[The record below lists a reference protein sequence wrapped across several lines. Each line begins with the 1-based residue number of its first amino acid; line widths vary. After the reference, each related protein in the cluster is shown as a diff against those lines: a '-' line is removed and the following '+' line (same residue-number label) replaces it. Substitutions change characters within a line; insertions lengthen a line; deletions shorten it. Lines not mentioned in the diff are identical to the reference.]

1 MMSQHEAQQQSSL
14 FNPQLWGQTGQGFGQ
29 QNYGYNPNISGLG
42 QAAFGQNSGFGT
54 GIGQQRQLTAQ
65 DANEVVRQLLP
76 MLPQI
81 IAQAQQ
87 QPQAAFGYGGGG
99 YGYGS
104 GQRNLTQQDVNEVV
118 RQILPIVPQIVA
130 QLQGQPQTHAIYGQV
145 QNAGPFGYGQGQ
157 NAGPFGYGWGA
168 NQSYQQNPGFQ
179 QPQPWHQQWPQ
190 MQAAFGGYQH
200 GIGGGQRQL
209 SQQDVTDFARQLASI
224 LPQVI
229 QNLQATGQQRNVC

>member
-1 MMSQHEAQQQSSL
+1 MRKENSMMSQHEAQQQSSL
-14 FNPQLWGQTGQGFGQ
+14 FNPQLWGQTGQQFGQ
-29 QNYGYNPNISGLG
+29 HNYGHNPNNSGLG
-42 QAAFGQNSGFGT
+42 QAAFGQNSGYGMGFGH
-54 GIGQQRQLTAQ
+54 QRQLTAQ

-76 MLPQI
+76 LLPQI

-87 QPQAAFGYGGGG
+87 QPQAAFGYGGG
-99 YGYGS
+99 YGF

-130 QLQGQPQTHAIYGQV
+130 QLQGQPPTQAIYGQG
-145 QNAGPFGYGQGQ
+145 QHAGPFG
-157 NAGPFGYGWGA
+157 FGYGWGA
-168 NQSYQQNPGFQ
+168 NQSYQSYQQNPGFQ
-179 QPQPWHQQWPQ
+179 QPWQQQWPQ

-200 GIGGGQRQL
+200 GMGGGQRQL
-209 SQQDVTDFARQLASI
+209 SQQDVTEVARQLASI

>member
-1 MMSQHEAQQQSSL
+1 MMSLHEAQQQSSL
-14 FNPQLWGQTGQGFGQ
+14 FNPQLWGQTGQQFGQGFGQ
-29 QNYGYNPNISGLG
+29 QNYGYNPNVFGLG
-42 QAAFGQNSGFGT
+42 QAAFGQNSGYGM

-76 MLPQI
+76 LLPQI

-87 QPQAAFGYGGGG
+87 QPQAAFGYGG
-99 YGYGS
+99 GYGS

-130 QLQGQPQTHAIYGQV
+130 QLQGQPPTHAIYGQG
-145 QNAGPFGYGQGQ
+145 QHAGPFGYGQGQ
-157 NAGPFGYGWGA
+157 NAGPFSYGWGA

-179 QPQPWHQQWPQ
+179 QPWQQQWPQ

-209 SQQDVTDFARQLASI
+209 SQQDVTEVARQLASI

>member
-1 MMSQHEAQQQSSL
+1 MRKENSMMSQHEAQQQSSL
-14 FNPQLWGQTGQGFGQ
+14 FNPQLWGQTGQQFGQ
-29 QNYGYNPNISGLG
+29 HNYGYNPNISGLG
-42 QAAFGQNSGFGT
+42 QAAFGQNSGYGMGFGH
-54 GIGQQRQLTAQ
+54 QRQLTAQ

-76 MLPQI
+76 LLPQI

-87 QPQAAFGYGGGG
+87 QPQAAFGYGG
-99 YGYGS
+99 GYGS

-130 QLQGQPQTHAIYGQV
+130 QLQGQPPTHAIYGQG
-145 QNAGPFGYGQGQ
+145 QHAGPFS
-157 NAGPFGYGWGA
+157 YGWGA
-168 NQSYQQNPGFQ
+168 NQSYQQSPGFQ
-179 QPQPWHQQWPQ
+179 QPWQQQWPQ

-209 SQQDVTDFARQLASI
+209 SQQDVTEVARQLASI